1 MSITFKITPRA
12 QDDLKEIGRYTL
24 SEWGKKQRDRY
35 LRNLD
40 KRFSW
45 LAGNPNLGKQRPDI
59 KQGYYCYLQGSH
71 LIFYMLNETEIEIIG
86 IPHKAMDIINYF
98 TAH

>member
-1 MSITFKITPRA
+1 MSASFKITPRA
-12 QDDLKEIGRYTL
+12 QEDLKEIGRYTI
-24 SEWGKKQRDRY
+24 SQWGKKQRDSY

-40 KRFSW
+40 KRFFW
-45 LAGNPNLGKQRPDI
+45 LANNPYLGKQRPDI

-71 LIFYMLNETEIEIIG
+71 LIFYLMNETDIEIIG

-98 TAH
+98 TTH